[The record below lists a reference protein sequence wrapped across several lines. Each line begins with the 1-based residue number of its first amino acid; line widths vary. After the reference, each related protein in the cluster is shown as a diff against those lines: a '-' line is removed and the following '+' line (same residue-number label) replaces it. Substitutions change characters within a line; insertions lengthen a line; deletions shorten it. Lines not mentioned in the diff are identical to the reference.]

1 MRLFLYNFLLFL
13 VIPIMGIRILLKSL
27 KDKDYRSHFLNRL
40 GIYKNSHD
48 HKKVVWFHAVSLGEV
63 ISSKSIIDQISEKYT
78 LILSVST
85 PTGLREAKKLFGS
98 KVEVVYA
105 PWDFILCVKGFFRS
119 FEPIAL
125 ILFET
130 EIWPSF
136 IEVASS
142 KKIPIILSNGR
153 MSESSFKRYKIFK
166 SFVKNIIQKI
176 TIVLAQS
183 EEHKMRFNKL
193 GASLEKV
200 KQVGS
205 VKFDLNIN
213 FENESLKIKNK
224 NLIFAASTHK
234 GEDELIIDAYRK
246 LKIDLPDIRL
256 VIAPRHPDRATNILK
271 IADSKRLPTSIHSF
285 MPDDLEKDEIII
297 ISATGLMKEIY
308 SLSSVTLVGGS
319 LLKNYGGHNIIEA
332 AAEKC
337 AFIVGPYMKNF
348 EDILAE
354 FLKNGSCIQ
363 LNNDLKIFK
372 AFKDLLTN
380 DELRDDMVMM
390 ALDVCINNTGSTKKQ
405 YNTILET
412 IRENTK

>member
-213 FENESLKIKNK
+213 FENESQKIKNK

-348 EDILAE
+348 EDVLAE

-380 DELRDDMVMM
+380 DELRDDMVMR

>member
-166 SFVKNIIQKI
+166 YFVKNIIQKI

-348 EDILAE
+348 EDVLAE

-380 DELRDDMVMM
+380 DELRDDMVMK
-390 ALDVCINNTGSTKKQ
+390 AVDVCINNTGSTKKQ

>member
-224 NLIFAASTHK
+224 NLIFAATTHK

-380 DELRDDMVMM
+380 DELRDDMVMR

>member
-78 LILSVST
+78 MILSVST

-105 PWDFILCVKGFFRS
+105 PLDFILCVKGFFRS

-142 KKIPIILSNGR
+142 KKIPIILSNAR
-153 MSESSFKRYKIFK
+153 MSESSFNRYKIFK

-256 VIAPRHPDRATNILK
+256 VITPRHPERATNILK
-271 IADSKRLPTSIHSF
+271 IADSKRLPASIHSF

-348 EDILAE
+348 EDVLAE

-363 LNNDLKIFK
+363 LSNDLKIFK

-380 DELRDDMVMM
+380 NEMRDDMVIR

>member
-1 MRLFLYNFLLFL
+1 MKLFLYNFLLFL
-13 VIPIMGIRILLKSL
+13 IIPIMGIRILLKSFS
-27 KDKDYRSHFLNRL
+27 DKDYRSDFLNRL
-40 GIYKNSHD
+40 GIYKNLHH
-48 HKKVVWFHAVSLGEV
+48 HKKVIWFHAVSLGEV
-63 ISSKSIIDQISEKYT
+63 ISSKSIIDQISVKYT
-78 LILSVST
+78 VILSVST
-85 PTGLREAKKLFGS
+85 PTGLREAKKLLGN

-105 PWDFILCVKGFFRS
+105 PWDLVFCVKGFFRS
-119 FEPIAL
+119 FDPIAL

-136 IEVASS
+136 IEVATS
-142 KKIPIILSNGR
+142 KKIPIVLSNGR
-153 MSESSFKRYKIFK
+153 MSESSFNRYKILG
-166 SFVKNIIQKI
+166 SFIKNIIQKI

-193 GASLEKV
+193 GVPIEKV

-213 FENESLKIKNK
+213 FENESLKVKNK
-224 NLIFAASTHK
+224 KLIFAASTHK
-234 GEDELIIDAYRK
+234 GEDELIIDAFIK

-256 VIAPRHPDRATNILK
+256 VIAPRHPERATNILK

-348 EDILAE
+348 EDVLAE

-363 LNNDLKIFK
+363 LNNDLEIFK

-380 DELRDDMVMM
+380 DELRDDMVMR

-405 YNTILET
+405 YNMILET

>member
-166 SFVKNIIQKI
+166 YFVKNIIQKI

-348 EDILAE
+348 EDVLAE

-363 LNNDLKIFK
+363 LNNDLEIFK

-380 DELRDDMVMM
+380 DELRDDMVMK
-390 ALDVCINNTGSTKKQ
+390 AVEVCINNTGSTKKQ

>member
-1 MRLFLYNFLLFL
+1 
-13 VIPIMGIRILLKSL
+13 
-27 KDKDYRSHFLNRL
+27 
-40 GIYKNSHD
+40 
-48 HKKVVWFHAVSLGEV
+48 VSLGEV

-78 LILSVST
+78 VMLSVST
-85 PTGLREAKKLFGS
+85 PTGLREANKLLGN

-105 PWDFILCVKGFFRS
+105 PWDFIFCVKGFFRS
-119 FEPIAL
+119 FDPIAL

-136 IEVASS
+136 ISVASS
-142 KKIPIILSNGR
+142 KKIPIVLSNGR
-153 MSESSFKRYKIFK
+153 MSESSFNRYKIFG
-166 SFVKNIIQKI
+166 SFIRNIIQKI

-193 GASLEKV
+193 GAPIEKV

-234 GEDELIIDAYRK
+234 GEDELIIDAFRK

-256 VIAPRHPDRATNILK
+256 VIAPRHPERAKNILK
-271 IADSKRLPTSIHSF
+271 ITDSKRLPTSIHSS
-285 MPDDLEKDEIII
+285 MPDDLDKDEVII

-348 EDILAE
+348 EDVLAE

-363 LNNDLKIFK
+363 LNNDLEIFK

-380 DELRDDMVMM
+380 DELRDDMVMK
-390 ALDVCINNTGSTKKQ
+390 ALDVCIDNTGSTKKQ
-405 YNTILET
+405 YNTILEI

>member
-27 KDKDYRSHFLNRL
+27 RDKDYRSHFLHRL

-63 ISSKSIIDQISEKYT
+63 ISSKSIIEEILKKYT

-85 PTGLREAKKLFGS
+85 PTGLREAKKLFGN

-119 FEPIAL
+119 FDPIAL
-125 ILFET
+125 VLFET

-153 MSESSFKRYKIFK
+153 MSESSFNRYKIFK

-183 EEHKMRFNKL
+183 DEHKMRFNKL

-205 VKFDLNIN
+205 AKFDLNIN
-213 FENESLKIKNK
+213 FENKSLKPKNK

-234 GEDELIIDAYRK
+234 GEDELIIDAFRK
-246 LKIDLPDIRL
+246 LKLDLPDIRL
-256 VIAPRHPDRATNILK
+256 VIAPRHPERATSILK
-271 IADSKRLPTSIHSF
+271 IADSKGLPTSIHSS

-348 EDILAE
+348 EDVLAE

-363 LNNDLKIFK
+363 LNNDLEIFK

-380 DELRDDMVMM
+380 DELRDDMVIR
-390 ALDVCINNTGSTKKQ
+390 ALDVCINNTGSAKKQ
-405 YNTILET
+405 YNAILET

>member
-166 SFVKNIIQKI
+166 YFVKNIIQKI

-271 IADSKRLPTSIHSF
+271 IADSKRLPTSIYSF

-380 DELRDDMVMM
+380 DELRDDMVMR

>member
-166 SFVKNIIQKI
+166 YFVKNIIQKI

-213 FENESLKIKNK
+213 FENESQKIKNK

-380 DELRDDMVMM
+380 DELRDDMVMR